1 MSQNLNVLYTISV
14 MTLYVYAYA
23 IDEGGICS
31 PNPCLNGGTCTA
43 DLTGSAI
50 CKCRPGWLPRYCQGN
65 YLHKLM

>member
-1 MSQNLNVLYTISV
+1 
-14 MTLYVYAYA
+14 MTLNIYVCA

-31 PNPCLNGGTCTA
+31 PNPCLNGGTCT
-43 DLTGSAI
+43 DLAGSAI